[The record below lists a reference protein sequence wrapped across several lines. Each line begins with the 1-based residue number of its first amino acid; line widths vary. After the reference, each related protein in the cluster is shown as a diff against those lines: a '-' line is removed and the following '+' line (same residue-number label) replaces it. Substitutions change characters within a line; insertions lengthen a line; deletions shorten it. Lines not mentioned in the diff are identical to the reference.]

1 MNKTSTTS
9 LKVKNKNKT
18 LTESIFV
25 NFGDEMFIKAK
36 SIHRLH
42 NDKKNRIAVNV
53 NEVYICMASLRVGK
67 DYVKKINGYKQILQR
82 KDRQDIVHIHE
93 NNYVPIKYTE
103 VVECFKEFLDVLPI
117 TAFKLIRDEKR

>member
-117 TAFKLIRDEKR
+117 TAFKLIRDEKK

>member
-1 MNKTSTTS
+1 MN
-9 LKVKNKNKT
+9 LKLKNKNKT

-25 NFGDEMFIKAK
+25 NFGDERFIKAK

-103 VVECFKEFLDVLPI
+103 IVECFKEFLDVLPI
-117 TAFKLIRDEKR
+117 TAFKLIRDEKK

>member
-1 MNKTSTTS
+1 MNKTSTIS
-9 LKVKNKNKT
+9 LKSKNKNKT

-25 NFGDEMFIKAK
+25 NFGDERFIKAK

>member
-1 MNKTSTTS
+1 MN
-9 LKVKNKNKT
+9 LKLKNKKKT

-25 NFGDEMFIKAK
+25 NFGDDRFIKAK

-53 NEVYICMASLRVGK
+53 NEVYICMASLRAGD

-82 KDRQDIVHIHE
+82 KDKQDIVYIHE
-93 NNYVPIKYTE
+93 NNYVPIYYNE
-103 VVECFKEFLDVLPI
+103 VVECFKDFLNELPI
-117 TAFKLIRDEKR
+117 TTFKLIRDEKR

>member
-1 MNKTSTTS
+1 MNKTTTINFKS
-9 LKVKNKNKT
+9 KNKNKT

-25 NFGDEMFIKAK
+25 NFGDERFIKAK
-36 SIHRLH
+36 SIHRLQ

-103 VVECFKEFLDVLPI
+103 IVECFKEFLDVLPI
-117 TAFKLIRDEKR
+117 TAFKLIRDEKK

>member
-1 MNKTSTTS
+1 MNKTSTMN
-9 LKVKNKNKT
+9 LKLKNKNKT

-25 NFGDEMFIKAK
+25 NFGDERFIKAK

-103 VVECFKEFLDVLPI
+103 IVECFKEFLDVLPI
-117 TAFKLIRDEKR
+117 TAFKLIRDEKK

>member
-1 MNKTSTTS
+1 MNKTSTIS
-9 LKVKNKNKT
+9 LKSKNKNNT

-25 NFGDEMFIKAK
+25 NFGDERFIKAK

>member
-1 MNKTSTTS
+1 MNKTSTINFKS
-9 LKVKNKNKT
+9 KNKNKT

-25 NFGDEMFIKAK
+25 NFGDERFIKAK

-103 VVECFKEFLDVLPI
+103 IVECFKEFLDVLPI
-117 TAFKLIRDEKR
+117 TAFKLIRDEKK